1 MIVTPCISVCKLDP
15 ITQKCSGCNRTA
27 EQIRMWS
34 RYTDEQRL
42 AIMREL
48 GYGIRMSREEYN
60 RRYDKG

>member
-15 ITQKCSGCNRTA
+15 ITQQCSGCKRTA

-42 AIMREL
+42 TIMKEL
-48 GYGIRMSREEYN
+48 GYGIRMSREERL